1 MNLTK
6 IHKQAIVR
14 AIMQD
19 TPPLDRAKW
28 ATEIKDAIVKA
39 MSPEVRK
46 LYKTKPSALR
56 TATVPY
62 ANEFSR
68 WGADIPVGDVTKE
81 QIKEITEPYE
91 KQVNERRDM
100 ENKLTAAFEG
110 IRTLKQAEATF
121 PEFKKYYPTEAQ
133 PTKNLPALANV
144 VADLSKLG
152 WPKNAVATAKEK
164 ANV

>member
-6 IHKQAIVR
+6 LHKQAIVR

-19 TPPLDRAKW
+19 TPAPDRRKW
-28 ATEIKDAIVKA
+28 AEEIKAAIVKA

-46 LYKTKPSALR
+46 LYKTKPGALR
-56 TATVPY
+56 TASVPY
-62 ANEFSR
+62 TNQYR
-68 WGADIPVGDVTKE
+68 TWGDDMPVGDVTKD
-81 QIKEITEPYE
+81 QIKEITAPYE
-91 KQVNERRDM
+91 KQVNERREM
-100 ENKLTAAFEG
+100 ESKLTAAFEG
-110 IRTLKQAEATF
+110 IRTLKQAETTF

-152 WPKNAVATAKEK
+152 WPKNAVKKEQ
-164 ANV
+164 

>member
-6 IHKQAIVR
+6 LHKQAIVR

-19 TPPLDRAKW
+19 TPAPDRRKW
-28 ATEIKDAIVKA
+28 AEEIKAAIVKA

-46 LYKTKPSALR
+46 LYKTKPGALR
-56 TATVPY
+56 HGRVPY
-62 ANEFSR
+62 TNEFR
-68 WGADIPVGDVTKE
+68 TWGDDFPVGDVTKE
-81 QIKEITEPYE
+81 QIKEIVAPYE
-91 KQVNERRDM
+91 KQMAERRDM
-100 ENKLTAAFEG
+100 EHKLKHAFEG
-110 IRTLKQAEATF
+110 IRTVKQAESTF

-152 WPKNAVATAKEK
+152 WSKQGVAK
-164 ANV
+164 